1 MVPSCPFSA
10 AARSKAPA
18 NEIAGYEEQHVC
30 QQQESA
36 ALPFGVS
43 RATTWLNLMMIPR
56 RVVES

>member
-1 MVPSCPFSA
+1 MPIFC

-18 NEIAGYEEQHVC
+18 NEIAGYEGQHVC

-43 RATTWLNLMMIPR
+43 RATTWLNLMMISR